1 MRRLLFVLLCLFAFT
16 GMAQE
21 GSVAYPSEK
30 ECVPMAQEISLIPQ
44 PAKICVN
51 EGKFLFRGKVAICY
65 PEIKDREIKAVADNF
80 VDEFKKA
87 TGIKLKKTT
96 PKKKKVLGKAVTVYD
111 KKADAHIV
119 MHVDNSMGGE
129 AYKLS
134 VAPKRIDIT
143 AAKPA
148 GFFYAFQTLKQLM
161 PRNVMAGVYTDCFTM
176 ELGLHDCLP
185 TEYPVPCVEIEDEP
199 RFGWR
204 GFMLD
209 EGRHFYGKEEIK
221 KILDVMAAYKMNRF
235 HWHLTEDQ
243 GWRIEIKK
251 YPKLTEVG
259 AWRNSKVLGWGE
271 VKPDGQLYGGYYT
284 RKDVKEIVDYAK
296 QRFIEIVPEVDIP
309 GHSQAA
315 VASYPEFLACDPEK
329 EHEVWL
335 WQGVSA
341 DVINVANPKAVQFA
355 KDVIDELIE
364 MFPFGYIHLGGDE
377 CPTQKW
383 ERNSDCQALL
393 KEIGSENYRDLQIH
407 FYKQLKEHIAQKPAE
422 KQRKLIF
429 WNEVLH
435 GNTAP
440 LGDDITIMAWIGA
453 DNAAV
458 DAAKRGMNTILSPQI
473 PYYINRR
480 QSKLE
485 TEPRSQ
491 GYGDETVERVY
502 SYKPMNNVDASLQ
515 PKYMGVQANFWTEWV
530 EESEVVEYLMLPRL
544 AAVAEAGW
552 SKPERRDYKDFLK
565 RLQGEAVYY
574 RLKGVSYGKHVFE
587 K

>member
-1 MRRLLFVLLCLFAFT
+1 MKKILFALLCLFTFSGT
-16 GMAQE
+16 
-21 GSVAYPSEK
+21 
-30 ECVPMAQEISLIPQ
+30 AQEISLIPS
-44 PAKICVN
+44 PAEMRVNKGEFTFDGKIV
-51 EGKFLFRGKVAICY
+51 VCY
-65 PEIKDREIKAVADNF
+65 PEYADKSIKNVVDNFIKEIK
-80 VDEFKKA
+80 KT
-87 TGIKLKKTT
+87 TGVKLKKST
-96 PKKKKVLGKAVTVYD
+96 PKKERLQNWEVTKYS
-111 KKADAHIV
+111 KKADGHIV
-119 MHVDNSMGGE
+119 LYHDESMGNE

-134 VAPKRIDIT
+134 VSPKRIDIT
-143 AAKPA
+143 AATPA

-161 PRNVMAGVYTDCFTM
+161 PRNVMAGVPDASIK
-176 ELGLHDCLP
+176 EWS
-185 TEYPVPCVEIEDEP
+185 VPAVSIVDEP

-209 EGRHFYGKEEIK
+209 EGRHFYGKDEIK

-259 AWRNSKVLGWGE
+259 AWRDSKVLGWGD
-271 VKPDGQLYGGYYT
+271 VKPDGQRYGGYYT
-284 RKDVKEIVDYAK
+284 RKDVKEIVEYAK
-296 QRFIEIVPEVDIP
+296 ERFIEIVPEVDIP

-315 VASYPEFLACDPEK
+315 VASYPEFLACDPENK
-329 EHEVWL
+329 HEVWL
-335 WQGVSA
+335 WQGVSG

-355 KDVIDELIE
+355 KDVIDELTE

-377 CPTQKW
+377 CPTGKW

-393 KEIGSENYRDLQIH
+393 KEIGSTNYRDLQIH
-407 FYKQLKEHIAQKPAE
+407 FYKQLKEHIAQKPAD

-453 DNAAV
+453 DKAAV

-485 TEPRSQ
+485 SEPRSQ

-502 SYKPMNNVDASLQ
+502 NYKPMNDVESALQ
-515 PKYMGVQANFWTEWV
+515 SKYLGVQANFWTEWV
-530 EESEVVEYLMLPRL
+530 EEPEVVQYLMLPRL

-552 SKPERRDYKDFLK
+552 TPAAKRDYKDFVK
-565 RLQGEAVYY
+565 RIQGEARYY
-574 RLKGVSYGKHVFE
+574 QLKGVDYGKHVF